1 VTSAE
6 LPPVVLASASPRR
19 LDLLR
24 QIGIEPVVEPA
35 DVDETLDDGVDV
47 AAAVAG
53 LAAAKARAVAGN
65 HPGERVLVLGAD
77 TLVVLDGEP
86 LGKPTDQ
93 AEAREMLGR
102 LSGRE
107 HQVMTGVAIT
117 DAATGR
123 DVGGV
128 ETTVVRFRAL
138 SAAEIDAYVA
148 TGEPLD
154 KAGAYGIQGGAAA
167 FVDQLTGDHSNVVGL
182 PLSLVEQL
190 LDEIVTRPSR
200 GGLTDRAR

>member
-1 VTSAE
+1 MSDAE
-6 LPPVVLASASPRR
+6 EMPTVVLASASPRR

-24 QIGIEPVVEPA
+24 QIGIEPFVEPA

-53 LAAAKARAVAGN
+53 LAAAKARAVAAR
-65 HPGERVLVLGAD
+65 HQGEPVLVLGAD
-77 TLVVLDGEP
+77 TLVVLDGQP
-86 LGKPTDQ
+86 LGKPSDEP
-93 AEAREMLGR
+93 EARDMLRR

-107 HQVMTGVAIT
+107 HQVMTGVAII
-117 DAATGR
+117 DAATGN

-128 ETTVVRFRAL
+128 ETTIVRFRDL
-138 SAAEIDAYVA
+138 ESDEIDAYVA

-167 FVDQLTGDHSNVVGL
+167 FVAGLTGDHSNVVGL
-182 PLSLVEQL
+182 PLPLVERL
-190 LDEIVTRPSR
+190 LGELIRRP
-200 GGLTDRAR
+200 

>member
-1 VTSAE
+1 VSDAE
-6 LPPVVLASASPRR
+6 EMPTVVLASASPRR

-24 QIGIEPVVEPA
+24 QIGIEPFVEPA

-53 LAAAKARAVAGN
+53 LAAAKARAVAAR
-65 HPGERVLVLGAD
+65 HQGEPVLVLGAD
-77 TLVVLDGEP
+77 TLVVLDGQP
-86 LGKPTDQ
+86 LGKPSDEP
-93 AEAREMLGR
+93 EARDMLRR

-107 HQVMTGVAIT
+107 HQVMTGVAII
-117 DAATGR
+117 DAATGN

-128 ETTVVRFRAL
+128 ETTIVRFRDL
-138 SAAEIDAYVA
+138 ESDEIDAYVA

-167 FVDQLTGDHSNVVGL
+167 FVAGLTGDHSNVVGL
-182 PLSLVEQL
+182 PLPLVERL
-190 LDEIVTRPSR
+190 LGELIRRP
-200 GGLTDRAR
+200 

>member
-1 VTSAE
+1 MDPDS
-6 LPPVVLASASPRR
+6 LPTVLLASASPRR

-35 DVDETLDDGVDV
+35 DVDESLDGTLDV

-53 LAAAKARAVAGN
+53 LAATKALAVAQR
-65 HPGERVLVLGAD
+65 HRGESVLVLGAD
-77 TLVVLDGEP
+77 TLVVVDGEA
-86 LGKPTDQ
+86 LGKPVD
-93 AEAREMLGR
+93 EADARAMLGR

-107 HQVMTGVAIT
+107 HQVMTGVAII
-117 DAATGR
+117 DAASGN

-128 ETTVVRFRAL
+128 AVTTVRFRGL
-138 SAAEIDAYVA
+138 TPAEIAAYVA

-167 FVDQLTGDHSNVVGL
+167 FVESLDGDRSNVVGL
-182 PLSLVEQL
+182 PLPLVQRL
-190 LDEIVTRPSR
+190 LAKVHPQ
-200 GGLTDRAR
+200 

>member
-6 LPPVVLASASPRR
+6 LPPVILASASPRR

-35 DVDETLDDGVDV
+35 DVDETLEPGVDV

-53 LAAAKARAVAGN
+53 LAATKARAVAAG
-65 HPGERVLVLGAD
+65 HRGQRVIVLGAD
-77 TLVVLDGEP
+77 TLVVLDGEA
-86 LGKPTDQ
+86 LGKPVD
-93 AEAREMLGR
+93 EADARDMLDR

-107 HQVMTGVAIT
+107 HEVMTGVAII
-117 DAATGR
+117 DATTGG

-128 ETTVVRFRAL
+128 ETTIVRFRDL
-138 SAAEIDAYVA
+138 DPDEIDAYVA

-154 KAGAYGIQGGAAA
+154 KAGAYGIQGGAAG
-167 FVDQLTGDHSNVVGL
+167 FVAELTGDHSNVVGL
-182 PLSLVEQL
+182 PLALVQRLLEQF
-190 LDEIVTRPSR
+190 RSA
-200 GGLTDRAR
+200 G

>member
-1 VTSAE
+1 MSGTA
-6 LPPVVLASASPRR
+6 PPTTVVLASASPRR

-24 QIGIEPVVEPA
+24 HIGIEPVVEPA
-35 DVDETLDDGVDV
+35 DVDETLDDCVDV

-53 LAAAKARAVAGN
+53 LAAAKARAIARN

-86 LGKPTDQ
+86 LGKPADD
-93 AEAREMLGR
+93 AEARETLRR

-107 HQVMTGVAIT
+107 HQVMTGVAII
-117 DAATGR
+117 DAATGS
-123 DVGGV
+123 DAGGV

-138 SAAEIDAYVA
+138 SDDEIDAYVA

-154 KAGAYGIQGGAAA
+154 KAGAYGIQGRAAT
-167 FVDQLTGDHSNVVGL
+167 FVEELVGDHSNVVGL
-182 PLSLVEQL
+182 PLALVQRLLEQF
-190 LDEIVTRPSR
+190 RSA
-200 GGLTDRAR
+200 G